1 MHTANWDHS
10 VDFKDKVVGLIGTGS
25 SSVQVLPNIQPLV
38 KEVQVYIRSP
48 TWINPP
54 ISELLGSNPEDS
66 PPVPRFYSEEDR
78 KKFRDDPEYHLQY
91 RQKMEADL
99 NGFFFAFK
107 QGSDENNMFRKIITE
122 SMLRRLGP
130 GHEELKKHLFPTFS
144 PGCRRLTPGE
154 GYLEA
159 LVELNVK
166 HVYEKIERITKKGLL
181 TADGTEH
188 KMDILVCATGFKVAF
203 RPAFTVIN
211 SKGVSIQEEWGE
223 GVNLYFGMSAP
234 RCAPSALALICV
246 LTSNQ
251 ISQLFH
257 DCRSRCCVG

>member
-25 SSVQVLPNIQPLV
+25 SSVQVLPNIQPIC

-48 TWINPP
+48 TWISPP
-54 ISELLGSNPEDS
+54 ISELLGSSQEATPQG
-66 PPVPRFYSEEDR
+66 PQLYSEEEKR
-78 KKFRDDPEYHLQY
+78 RFREDPQYHLEY
-91 RQKMEADL
+91 RQKMEAEL

-107 QGSDENNMFRKIITE
+107 QNSQQNNLFRKAITD

-130 GHEELKKHLFPTFS
+130 GHDQLKKHLFPTFS
-144 PGCRRLTPGE
+144 PGCRRLSPGE

-159 LVELNVK
+159 LVQPNVK
-166 HVYEKIERITKKGLL
+166 HIYDDIERITENGLL
-181 TADGTEH
+181 TADGVEH

-203 RPAFTVIN
+203 RPAFKVVN
-211 SKGVSIQEEWGE
+211 AQGVSIQEEWGE

-234 RCAPSALALICV
+234 R
-246 LTSNQ
+246 
-251 ISQLFH
+251 
-257 DCRSRCCVG
+257 